1 VTGDPST
8 FHHVAC
14 TYDAD
19 QLRVYFDGELAGT
32 ADVTNGWTDATND
45 NPLTFGS
52 QYPRGPTPGIDNS
65 RGYLD
70 EVAVFGRALALD
82 EIAQMYE
89 NGLAGRGYC
98 AAPVLLS
105 VHFYHPEVSG
115 CIKMQGT
122 VRLAEP
128 APAGGLT
135 VALHSDNEH
144 AVVPASVVV
153 KEGALM
159 KRFQILTSPVAV
171 REAAT
176 ITASVPGQEVS
187 ATLGVKPMVL
197 KDLVL
202 SPNPVVGGNPAVGTM
217 TLQCPAGPGDIEVT
231 LASKNPSVANPTVSH
246 ITIPFGTQ
254 EMTPDLTTTPVTRVY
269 TPAISATA
277 NGVKRS
283 RPLTVTPV
291 P

>member
-1 VTGDPST
+1 VPKARFSFRAGDV
-8 FHHVAC
+8 FHVALVW
-14 TYDAD
+14 D
-19 QLRVYFDGELAGT
+19 RE
-32 ADVTNGWTDATND
+32 
-45 NPLTFGS
+45 
-52 QYPRGPTPGIDNS
+52 GID
-65 RGYLD
+65 GTTD
-70 EVAVFGRALALD
+70 TMRAYINGTLYGSKVETWDPDQRVSNVMLGHADYPQWAAIDNLVVWNYAKTD
-82 EIAQMYE
+82 FSYRFEEDPLPHTIA
-89 NGLAGRGYC
+89 
-98 AAPVLLS
+98 S
-105 VHFYHPEVSG
+105 VHLYQPEVSG

-171 REAAT
+171 RETAT
-176 ITASVPGQEVS
+176 ITASVPGQEVT
-187 ATLGVKPMVL
+187 AILGVKPMVL

-202 SPNPVVGGNPAVGTM
+202 SPNPVVGGNPVVGTM
-217 TLQCPAGPGDIEVT
+217 TLQCPAAPGDIEVT
-231 LASKNPSVANPTVSH
+231 LASKNPSIANPTVSH

-254 EMTPDLTTTPVTRVY
+254 VMTFDLTTTPVTRVY

-283 RPLTVTPV
+283 RALTVSPA